1 MRGLAAVRGFVR
13 RAVFPADER
22 ALVLLSAIFVA
33 SRAAAVFAG
42 VRFDATDL
50 SSFWHFAPQHLLE
63 TRLAETV
70 FYLHFQPPL
79 FNLYLGCVLG
89 AFGSSATAAFGASF
103 LLLGLATALGL
114 YVFMRRI
121 GVGARVALALTS
133 LFALCPSTLLFE
145 NYLFY
150 ELPVAALLVFSALAF
165 HVALTSGSARAWA
178 TFFSFIAAL
187 VLTRALFHP
196 VVLLLSALG
205 PAAAFARHRRALLMG
220 FALPAAL
227 VFGVCLK
234 NWVLF
239 DAFGTSSWLG
249 MGLARMTLRNI
260 DAETKIAWAREG
272 AVSKVALVHPP
283 SALSAYANVMRLP
296 ENTGIP
302 VLDEPQKPAG
312 ALNLHHLAYARISR
326 VLLADDWVALRREPA
341 VYART
346 AGAAFERFFRPAT
359 TWQPL
364 AKNRRPLALFDRV
377 YNAIF
382 HFGERGGPMFV
393 LFLGSLAFGL
403 VCAFRRDLTR
413 EKRGVF
419 ALLASTMGYVLLSGT
434 LLEPLEN
441 MRFRYAVEP
450 YVWTLVGLSVAFMRR
465 PKASLSR

>member
-1 MRGLAAVRGFVR
+1 MRGLAAVRGWVR

-22 ALVLLSAIFVA
+22 ALVQLSAIFVA
-33 SRAAAVFAG
+33 SRAAAMFAG
-42 VRFDATDL
+42 VRFDAADL
-50 SSFWHFAPQHLLE
+50 ASFWHFAPQHLLE

-79 FNLYLGCVLG
+79 FNLYLGCVLK
-89 AFGSSATAAFGASF
+89 AFGSWSTVAFGASF
-103 LLLGLATALGL
+103 FLLGLATALGL
-114 YVFMRRI
+114 YVFMRRV
-121 GVGARVALALTS
+121 GVGARLALALTS

-165 HVALTSGSARAWA
+165 QAALVSGSVRAWA

-205 PAAAFARHRRALLMG
+205 PAAAFARHRRALLCG

-227 VFGVCLK
+227 VFGVCSK
-234 NWVLF
+234 NWLLF
-239 DAFGTSSWLG
+239 HGFGTSSWLG

-260 DAETKIAWAREG
+260 DAETKTAWVREG

-283 SALSAYANVMRLP
+283 SPLSAYAAAMRLP
-296 ENTGIP
+296 EKTGIP
-302 VLDEPQKPAG
+302 VLDEPEKPG
-312 ALNLHHLAYARISR
+312 GDLNLHHLAYARISHG
-326 VLLADDWVALRREPA
+326 LLADDWVALRRERA

-346 AGAAFERFFRPAT
+346 AGAAFERFFRPAS
-359 TWQPL
+359 TWHPL
-364 AKNRRPLALFDRV
+364 AKNRRPVAFFDRV

-382 HFGERGGPMFV
+382 HFGERGGPMLV
-393 LFLGSLAFGL
+393 LFLGSLSFGL

-413 EKRGVF
+413 EQRAVL
-419 ALLASTMGYVLLSGT
+419 ALLASTMSYVLLSGT

-450 YVWTLVGLSVAFMRR
+450 YVWTLLGLFVAFKRR
-465 PKASLSR
+465 PAAPLSR